1 MINTPTPQMR
11 MSIEGAIATGLP
23 VNARNLQDEYGR
35 SLTEDVRTLI
45 DNMLGQELPY
55 ISANPNRLSW
65 RSEHPNMVM
74 ALVDMDDYLRV
85 QQELLDNPTN
95 IQRYLEMLNPNARSF
110 LEERG
115 RAAERSA
122 RDYPS
127 SIGALGAPWEAE
139 TYEAQCIRGIF
150 GLGEGTRF
158 LIGLPQELSR
168 YERVQRREPIM
179 DFIQEVENRD
189 NERVNTEYQ
198 IARTN
203 NDWSNYRGP
212 EFTPLNFGFMRQME
226 YPSAWENEGNIEVPM
241 MGQTQSPTGTNPARD
256 RRMLQELRNFV
267 DGLRRFDDVSEI
279 VLLPGD
285 EGVMAPTYNRE

>member
-1 MINTPTPQMR
+1 MINTRTPQMR

-65 RSEHPNMVM
+65 RSEHPNMVL

-179 DFIQEVENRD
+179 DFIQEV
-189 NERVNTEYQ
+189 
-198 IARTN
+198 
-203 NDWSNYRGP
+203 
-212 EFTPLNFGFMRQME
+212 
-226 YPSAWENEGNIEVPM
+226 PM
-241 MGQTQSPTGTNPARD
+241 MEQTQSPTGTNPARD

>member
-35 SLTEDVRTLI
+35 S
-45 DNMLGQELPY
+45 
-55 ISANPNRLSW
+55 
-65 RSEHPNMVM
+65 EHPNMVL

>member
-1 MINTPTPQMR
+1 MISTPTPQMR

-23 VNARNLQDEYGR
+23 VNSRNLEDAYGR

-55 ISANPNRLSW
+55 ISANPNHLSW
-65 RSEHPNMVM
+65 CSRTEHPNMVM

-85 QQELLDNPTN
+85 QQELLDNPAN
-95 IQRYLEMLNPNARSF
+95 IQRYLEMLNPNARSL

-139 TYEAQCIRGIF
+139 TYEAQCIRSIF

-168 YERVQRREPIM
+168 SERMQRREPIM

-189 NERVNTEYQ
+189 NER
-198 IARTN
+198 
-203 NDWSNYRGP
+203 G
-212 EFTPLNFGFMRQME
+212 
-226 YPSAWENEGNIEVPM
+226 
-241 MGQTQSPTGTNPARD
+241 
-256 RRMLQELRNFV
+256 
-267 DGLRRFDDVSEI
+267 
-279 VLLPGD
+279 
-285 EGVMAPTYNRE
+285 

>member
-1 MINTPTPQMR
+1 MINTPTVQRR
-11 MSIEGAIATGLP
+11 MTIEEAVATGLP
-23 VNARNLQDEYGR
+23 VNPRNFRDSYGR

-45 DNMLGQELPY
+45 DNMLGQGLPY
-55 ISANPNRLSW
+55 ISANPNHLSW
-65 RSEHPNMVM
+65 ISEHPSLVI
-74 ALVDMDDYLRV
+74 AQVDMDDYLRV
-85 QQELLDNPTN
+85 QQELLDNPN
-95 IQRYLEMLNPNARSF
+95 HIQRYMETLNSTARSF
-110 LEERG
+110 LEERA
-115 RAAERSA
+115 RVAERFASEH
-122 RDYPS
+122 PS

-168 YERVQRREPIM
+168 YERMQRREPIM

-212 EFTPLNFGFMRQME
+212 EFTPHNFGFRRQME
-226 YPSAWENEGNIEVPM
+226 YPSAWEQEGNIEVPM

-256 RRMLQELRNFV
+256 RRMLHELRNFV

-285 EGVMAPTYNRE
+285 EGVMAPTYSK